1 MIIVKNKNY
10 LLIII
15 LLKLNL
21 ILSQENKI
29 FWDGTDWN
37 NISKELNYNE
47 TLVFN
52 MKKAYLT
59 GVLDGRLYGYLK
71 TWNKNNELADEVF
84 SETVDYLTYSEL
96 IRNIDHFY
104 KDPINNYI
112 PLPSAIIIA
121 NMYAERIPLQNIDQ
135 YIDDTKSWINN
146 LILDLDSLNYSK
158 LLESKSI
165 KHSKKYVNQF
175 E

>member
-15 LLKLNL
+15 LLKLNF

-52 MKKAYLT
+52 MKKAYLQ
-59 GVLDGRLYGYLK
+59 R
-71 TWNKNNELADEVF
+71 
-84 SETVDYLTYSEL
+84 
-96 IRNIDHFY
+96 
-104 KDPINNYI
+104 
-112 PLPSAIIIA
+112 
-121 NMYAERIPLQNIDQ
+121 
-135 YIDDTKSWINN
+135 
-146 LILDLDSLNYSK
+146 
-158 LLESKSI
+158 
-165 KHSKKYVNQF
+165 
-175 E
+175 

>member
-10 LLIII
+10 LLILI
-15 LLKLNL
+15 LLKLNP

-52 MKKAYLT
+52 MKKAYFT
-59 GVLDGRLYGYLK
+59 GALDGRLYGYLK

-104 KDPINNYI
+104 NDPINNYI

-158 LLESKSI
+158 
-165 KHSKKYVNQF
+165 
-175 E
+175 